1 MQHIQASPSCIA
13 HVEERYLKQ
22 IIRLGQEACRRPMP
36 MICVP
41 PLPQKPFA
49 FGDLVPLGFLL
60 RALRSGSHDPEIA
73 RGLTAFINA
82 KKQGALWA
90 FHSGHLI
97 TATDSALILLGLD
110 DVEAVQT
117 LQMFYDGHGGYYP
130 QLWSEEPRPDHML
143 LKNSYRH
150 WCQSDY
156 GTTCLIRGLRQQ
168 HHLACTTSLSYL
180 SEGFEQRSGL
190 YFANPYLVDW
200 ALALALKDDPQAA
213 ELRMQLLLEVLTSQA
228 PDGTFGC
235 FDRAC
240 SIALAVLTLKT
251 LGYGGQAVMH
261 AQEWIAN
268 TSVTAEKARP
278 FYSSEILDD
287 QQFSLHELLLLK
299 ALNEEQVARVGAHY
313 HAISYYE
320 DHAQMINCA
329 LIFLAL
335 QESFQEH
342 G

>member
-150 WCQSDY
+150 
-156 GTTCLIRGLRQQ
+156 GVKATTGRHVL
-168 HHLACTTSLSYL
+168 
-180 SEGFEQRSGL
+180 FEDCDSSTIW
-190 YFANPYLVDW
+190 LV
-200 ALALALKDDPQAA
+200 
-213 ELRMQLLLEVLTSQA
+213 QLLFLICLKVLSSGA
-228 PDGTFGC
+228 DCILPILFGG
-235 FDRAC
+235 
-240 SIALAVLTLKT
+240 
-251 LGYGGQAVMH
+251 LGVGIGV
-261 AQEWIAN
+261 EGRSPGRRIAN
-268 TSVTAEKARP
+268 AIAPGS
-278 FYSSEILDD
+278 LDK
-287 QQFSLHELLLLK
+287 S
-299 ALNEEQVARVGAHY
+299 GA
-313 HAISYYE
+313 
-320 DHAQMINCA
+320 
-329 LIFLAL
+329 
-335 QESFQEH
+335 
-342 G
+342 